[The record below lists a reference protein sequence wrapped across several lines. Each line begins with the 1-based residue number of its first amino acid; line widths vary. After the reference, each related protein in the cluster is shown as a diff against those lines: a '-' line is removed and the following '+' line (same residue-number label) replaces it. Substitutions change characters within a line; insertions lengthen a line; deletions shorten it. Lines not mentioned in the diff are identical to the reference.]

1 MRKRAIGRMEVSVL
15 GLGCMG
21 MSWAYGAADENESKR
36 TLDEAVALGIDFFD
50 TAEVYGPYTNEEL
63 LGKYLA
69 GVRGKVKIATKFGFA
84 IDDPKSPA
92 GALRGLDSR
101 PENVRRA
108 CEGSLRRLGVETI
121 DLYYQHR
128 VDPNVPIEETVGA
141 MAELVKEGKVRAL
154 GLSEASA
161 GTLRRAHKV
170 HPIAAL
176 QSEYSLWERDLE
188 REILPTCRE
197 LGITLVAYSP
207 LGRGFLAG
215 KTEQPA
221 AGDFRATLPRFSEE
235 NRAANARFLEAIDA
249 VVKKHD
255 ATRAQV
261 ALAWVL
267 SKDVVA
273 IPGAKKLNHLR
284 DNVGAAS
291 LDLGAADLAFLDQ
304 ACAPGSAQGSRY
316 NETSG
321 RWVDRTP

>member
-1 MRKRAIGRMEVSVL
+1 M
-15 GLGCMG
+15 
-21 MSWAYGAADENESKR
+21 
-36 TLDEAVALGIDFFD
+36 
-50 TAEVYGPYTNEEL
+50 
-63 LGKYLA
+63 
-69 GVRGKVKIATKFGFA
+69 
-84 IDDPKSPA
+84 
-92 GALRGLDSR
+92 
-101 PENVRRA
+101 
-108 CEGSLRRLGVETI
+108 
-121 DLYYQHR
+121 
-128 VDPNVPIEETVGA
+128 
-141 MAELVKEGKVRAL
+141 KEGKVRAL

-188 REILPTCRE
+188 REILPTSRE